1 MEQPLYTR
9 KAEDDQ
15 QRIQFYTSFWARYS
29 TIICRFWNC
38 IIILFLFVYLFIF
51 IHYYFIL
58 GEEVERV
65 THFKYLG
72 TSIEEEGGMETE
84 IAKRVGAGWMNWK
97 KCSGVLC

>member
-1 MEQPLYTR
+1 MDFSFEQNAQGNRPQV
-9 KAEDDQ
+9 K
-15 QRIQFYTSFWARYS
+15 
-29 TIICRFWNC
+29 
-38 IIILFLFVYLFIF
+38 
-51 IHYYFIL
+51 IL

-97 KCSGVLC
+97 KCSVECCVIRGCR